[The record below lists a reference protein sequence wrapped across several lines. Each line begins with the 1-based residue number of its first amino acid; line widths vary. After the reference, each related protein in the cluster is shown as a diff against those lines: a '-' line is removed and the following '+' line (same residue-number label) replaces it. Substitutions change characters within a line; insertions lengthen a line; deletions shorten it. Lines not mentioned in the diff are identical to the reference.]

1 MNRTNYAH
9 GAYALLIQFLGTLL
23 SGNAWIGAALA
34 IGFFIGR
41 EHAQQEY
48 KYAKDVTTLKW
59 YAGFTGW
66 SKDKLLDVVTPVV
79 AVCIAGGVWAL
90 C

>member
-9 GAYALLIQFLGTLL
+9 GGYALLIQLLGTLL
-23 SGNAWIGAALA
+23 AGNVWIGAALA

-59 YAGFTGW
+59 YAGFVGW
-66 SKDKLLDVVTPVV
+66 SKDKLLDVIAPVV
-79 AVCIAGGVWAL
+79 AVCIAGGVWAWW
-90 C
+90 